1 MFEEMTEKFEP
12 LKGKR
17 RTFLTKDEKGRG
29 IFLTKDEKGRWIV
42 HLTGF
47 EYVDVKSAVQGLLEA
62 LEKKKKKLKEDL
74 SVLKGFMSFRQRRDF
89 ILILE
94 WIDWFEQEIKKWFA
108 DVIEDEK

>member
-12 LKGKR
+12 LKGKER
-17 RTFLTKDEKGRG
+17 VVLIRYLPYGVF
-29 IFLTKDEKGRWIV
+29 
-42 HLTGF
+42 
-47 EYVDVKSAVQGLLEA
+47 YVNDVKSAVQGILEV

-108 DVIEDEK
+108 DVVEDEK